1 MRQMDSDEELE
12 DSRAP
17 PQPVLLT
24 DTKDRERPCGLEER
38 HQESSEAYTA
48 GQPRTQKA
56 VCVYSESGSGNGKKA
71 ANSSHQDSRLDL
83 SLLATASHPWGD
95 FKQGKRAWIAV
106 GKRQLSPQCGD

>member
-24 DTKDRERPCGLEER
+24 YTKDGEGTCGLEER

-48 GQPRTQKA
+48 GQSGTQKS
-56 VCVYSESGSGNGKKA
+56 VCVCSKSGSGKKA
-71 ANSSHQDSRLDL
+71 ANSSHQDSRPDL
-83 SLLATASHPWGD
+83 SLLATVSRPSGG
-95 FKQGKRAWIAV
+95 FKKGKCDWIAV
-106 GKRQLSPQCGD
+106 GERQLSLQRGD

>member
-24 DTKDRERPCGLEER
+24 YTKDGEGTCGLEER

-48 GQPRTQKA
+48 GQSGTQKS
-56 VCVYSESGSGNGKKA
+56 VCVCSKSGSGKKA

-83 SLLATASHPWGD
+83 SLSHPSGG
-95 FKQGKRAWIAV
+95 FKKGKCDWIVV
-106 GKRQLSPQCGD
+106 GERQLSPQRRD